1 MKNDAFKI
9 SDDIYAYGDGSKRLD
24 QGHSLGK
31 KEKLLLTEKNDSF
44 KISHD
49 AYGICTIKDC

>member
-9 SDDIYAYGDGSKRLD
+9 SDDIYMLNAYGDGSKRLD

-31 KEKLLLTEKNDSF
+31 KEKLTTHREKRFIQN
-44 KISHD
+44 I
-49 AYGICTIKDC
+49 T

>member
-9 SDDIYAYGDGSKRLD
+9 SDDIYAYGDGSKRQD

-49 AYGICTIKDC
+49 AYGICTIKD

>member
-9 SDDIYAYGDGSKRLD
+9 SDMIYMLNAYGDGSKRLD

-44 KISHD
+44 
-49 AYGICTIKDC
+49 T